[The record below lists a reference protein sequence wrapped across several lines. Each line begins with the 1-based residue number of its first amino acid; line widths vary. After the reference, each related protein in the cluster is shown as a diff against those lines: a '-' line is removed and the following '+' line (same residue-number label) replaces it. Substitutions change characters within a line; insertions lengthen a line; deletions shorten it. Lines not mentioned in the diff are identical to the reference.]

1 MTISPGENMQMALQ
15 AVWTHRFR
23 SLLTILGIVIG
34 ITTVVTVS
42 SLLTG
47 LRRGVVTFFQ
57 DLGPDNIFLFRS
69 SGDPG
74 ASDQQLP
81 PKERKRRNLKPEYAE
96 YIRRTCRSVEQVGIQ
111 LVIPSVVDGN
121 PMIAKVRGYESDT
134 INVNGQTPNMWDIS
148 PRDFKEGGPFTAE
161 EDRRGAHV
169 AVIGANV
176 VDALFPA
183 GHAVGDSMMM
193 DGAEYTI
200 VGVLDKAKG
209 GFFGENGF
217 DNAVL
222 IPLRTAQTRYPQVER
237 FMITAK
243 ALPGKRQDAYDE
255 VDAAMRRLRHLAPG
269 APDDFAISTPDQ
281 IIQQFDNITGL
292 IGLVAIAI
300 SALGLL
306 VGGIGVMNIMLVS
319 VTERTREIGVRKAVG
334 ARRRDI
340 IGQFLVEAMTLT
352 GAGGVLGIVIAV
364 LITMLVGVLVPS
376 LPSTVPSWALFTGF
390 SVSVAVGVFFGVWP
404 AVKAAQLDPVEA
416 LRYE

>member
-1 MTISPGENMQMALQ
+1 MNISPGENMHMAIQ
-15 AVWTHRFR
+15 AVWSHRFR

-47 LRRGVVTFFQ
+47 LRQGVVTFFQ

-69 SGDPG
+69 SGDPS
-74 ASDQQLP
+74 APDQQLP
-81 PKERKRRNLKPEYAE
+81 PKERKRRNLKPEYAD
-96 YIRRTCRSVEQVGIQ
+96 YIKRTCHSVADVGIQ

-121 PMIAKVRGYESDT
+121 PLIAKVRGYESDT
-134 INVNGQTPNMWDIS
+134 INVTGQTTNMWDIS
-148 PRDFKEGGPFTAE
+148 PRDFKAGRPFSAE
-161 EDRRGAHV
+161 EDQRSAHV

-176 VDALFPA
+176 ADALFPS
-183 GHAVGDSMMM
+183 VDPIQNTMMM
-193 DGAEYTI
+193 DGAEYLI

-217 DNAVL
+217 DNAVV
-222 IPLRTAQTRYPQVER
+222 IPLRTAEIRYPQVNR
-237 FMITAK
+237 YMITAK

-255 VDAAMRRLRHLAPG
+255 VDAAMRRLRHLAAG
-269 APDDFAISTPDQ
+269 TDDDFSISTPDQ
-281 IIQQFDNITGL
+281 IIQQFDRITGL

-300 SALGLL
+300 SGLGLL

-319 VTERTREIGVRKAVG
+319 VTERTREIGVRKALG

-352 GAGGVLGIVIAV
+352 GAGGVLGILIAV
-364 LITMLVGVLVPS
+364 LITMLVGALVPS
-376 LPSTVPSWALFTGF
+376 LPSKVPSWALVTGF

>member
-1 MTISPGENMQMALQ
+1 MNISPTENVNMAFQ
-15 AVWTHRFR
+15 AVWSHRFR

-47 LRRGVVTFFQ
+47 LRAGVVTFFQ

-69 SGDPG
+69 SGDPS
-74 ASDQQLP
+74 APDQQLP
-81 PKERKRRNLKPEYAE
+81 PKERKRRQLKAEYAD
-96 YIRRTCRSVEQVGIQ
+96 YIKKTCPAVQDVGIQ
-111 LVIPSVVDGN
+111 LLIPSVVDGN
-121 PMIAKVRGYESDT
+121 PLIAKVRGYESDT
-134 INVNGQTPNMWDIS
+134 IGVTGQTTNLWDIS
-148 PRDFKEGGPFTAE
+148 PRDFKAGRPFSAE
-161 EDRRGAHV
+161 EDMRGAHV
-169 AVIGANV
+169 VVIGANV
-176 VDALFPA
+176 VDALFPT
-183 GHAVGDSMMM
+183 GDPINSTMMM

-222 IPLRTAQTRYPQVER
+222 LPLKTAETRYPQVDR

-255 VDAAMRRLRHLAPG
+255 VDAAMHHLRHLAPG
-269 APDDFAISTPDQ
+269 APDDFSISTPDQ
-281 IIQQFDNITGL
+281 IIQQFDRITGL

-300 SALGLL
+300 SGLGLL

-319 VTERTREIGVRKAVG
+319 VTERTREIGVRKALG

-340 IGQFLVEAMTLT
+340 IGQFLIEAMTLT

-364 LITMLVGVLVPS
+364 LITMMLGALVPS
-376 LPSTVPSWALFTGF
+376 LPSKVPSWALITGF
-390 SVSVAVGVFFGVWP
+390 TVSVGVGMFFGVWP
-404 AVKAAQLDPVEA
+404 AVKAARLDPVEA